1 MPAFCNRS
9 ILQQGKTVGNR
20 FCSDFP
26 IQPTTRPLLCLLW
39 AAVDGPCSGVR
50 NTRVVVTV
58 SVVGGHS
65 VFRRKELLWK
75 WGRYGKGEEK
85 IKGEEPALLPHRPGK
100 K

>member
-1 MPAFCNRS
+1 M
-9 ILQQGKTVGNR
+9 
-20 FCSDFP
+20 
-26 IQPTTRPLLCLLW
+26 
-39 AAVDGPCSGVR
+39 
-50 NTRVVVTV
+50 VVTV